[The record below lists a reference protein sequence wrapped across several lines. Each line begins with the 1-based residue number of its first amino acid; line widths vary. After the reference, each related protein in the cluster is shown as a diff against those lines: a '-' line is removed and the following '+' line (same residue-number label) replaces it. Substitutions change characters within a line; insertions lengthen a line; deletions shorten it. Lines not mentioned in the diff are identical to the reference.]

1 MGNIKFSLLLVISFI
16 MICSCTSR
24 KRIMYFNDLTEVS
37 KKADTVSY
45 IQPLKI
51 QSGDIL
57 QVTISTINKDIS
69 AIYNPAANFINANPV
84 SQGYM
89 VDHDGNI
96 ELPQIGKLYVRD
108 KTTDEINTVI
118 KTELNKSIKNAFVAT
133 RLLNFKVSVL
143 GDVAKPGSF
152 TISNERVSIL
162 EALSLAGDAN
172 LSAKRDEVLL
182 IREREG
188 KKSYVSLNLN
198 DSKILSSPY
207 YYLNN
212 NDVLYIRPGVNKFI
226 SSSAAVQLAPI
237 IATGLTLI
245 LVLYNN
251 VIKK

>member
-1 MGNIKFSLLLVISFI
+1 
-16 MICSCTSR
+16 
-24 KRIMYFNDLTEVS
+24 MYFNDLTEVS
-37 KKADTVSY
+37 KAADSISY
-45 IQPLKI
+45 LMPLKI

-89 VDHDGNI
+89 VDKNGNI
-96 ELPQIGKLYVRD
+96 ELPQIGKIYVRD
-108 KTTDEINTVI
+108 KTTDDINSII
-118 KTELNKSIKNAFVAT
+118 KTELDKSIKDAFVAT
-133 RLLNFKVSVL
+133 RLLNFRVSVL
-143 GDVAKPGSF
+143 GDVARPGTF
-152 TISNERVSIL
+152 TITNERVSIL

-188 KKSYVSLNLN
+188 KKSYFTLNLN

-207 YYLNN
+207 YYLTN
-212 NDVLYIRPGVNKFI
+212 NDVIYMRPGVNKFI

-251 VIKK
+251 VLKK

>member
-1 MGNIKFSLLLVISFI
+1 MS
-16 MICSCTSR
+16 
-24 KRIMYFNDLTEVS
+24 EVT
-37 KKADTVSY
+37 KTADTISY
-45 IQPLKI
+45 LQPLKI
-51 QSGDIL
+51 QTGDIL

-89 VDHDGNI
+89 VDRNGNI
-96 ELPQIGKLYVRD
+96 DLPQIGKVNVRD
-108 KTTDEINTVI
+108 KTTDDINTII
-118 KTELNKSIKNAFVAT
+118 KTELNKSIKDAFVAT
-133 RLLNFKVSVL
+133 RLLNFKISVL

-152 TISNERVSIL
+152 TITNERVSIL

-188 KKSYVSLNLN
+188 KKNYVTLNLN
-198 DSKILSSPY
+198 NSKILSSPY
-207 YYLNN
+207 YYLSN
-212 NDVLYIRPGVNKFI
+212 NDVIYIRPGVNKFI

-251 VIKK
+251 VLKK

>member
-1 MGNIKFSLLLVISFI
+1 MS
-16 MICSCTSR
+16 
-24 KRIMYFNDLTEVS
+24 EVT
-37 KKADTVSY
+37 KTADTISY
-45 IQPLKI
+45 LQPLKI
-51 QSGDIL
+51 QTGDIL

-89 VDHDGNI
+89 VDRNGNI
-96 ELPQIGKLYVRD
+96 DLPQIGKVNVRD
-108 KTTDEINTVI
+108 KTTDDINTII
-118 KTELNKSIKNAFVAT
+118 KTELNKSIKDAFVAT
-133 RLLNFKVSVL
+133 RLLNFKISVL

-152 TISNERVSIL
+152 TITNERVSIL

-188 KKSYVSLNLN
+188 KKNYVTLNLN
-198 DSKILSSPY
+198 NSKILSSPY
-207 YYLNN
+207 YYLSN
-212 NDVLYIRPGVNKFI
+212 NDVIYIRPGVNKFI
-226 SSSAAVQLAPI
+226 SSSAALQLAPI

-251 VIKK
+251 VLKK

>member
-1 MGNIKFSLLLVISFI
+1 
-16 MICSCTSR
+16 
-24 KRIMYFNDLTEVS
+24 MYFNDMSEVT
-37 KKADTVSY
+37 KTADTISY
-45 IQPLKI
+45 LQPLKI
-51 QSGDIL
+51 QTGDIL

-89 VDHDGNI
+89 VDRNGNI
-96 ELPQIGKLYVRD
+96 DLPQIGKVNVRD
-108 KTTDEINTVI
+108 KTTDDINTII
-118 KTELNKSIKNAFVAT
+118 KTELNKSIKDAFVAT
-133 RLLNFKVSVL
+133 RLLNFKISVL

-152 TISNERVSIL
+152 TITNERVSIL

-188 KKSYVSLNLN
+188 KKNYVTLNLN
-198 DSKILSSPY
+198 NSKILSSPY
-207 YYLNN
+207 YYLSN
-212 NDVLYIRPGVNKFI
+212 NDVIYIRPGVNKFI

-251 VIKK
+251 VLKK